1 MVGYW
6 LILAVAVVTEI
17 LWALSLKYIQQHPGP
32 WPVAAS
38 LGLTLVNMALLSLAM
53 RGIPAGVAYAVWT
66 GIGAV
71 VTVIYAALSGAE
83 ALTPLKALFLVG
95 IIGCVVGLK
104 KTSDGDEPGPA
115 GD

>member
-53 RGIPAGVAYAVWT
+53 RGIPAGVAYAVYSLLQFFEWRPAWST
-66 GIGAV
+66 IWRALLGYGVFSVLSSVAV
-71 VTVIYAALSGAE
+71 ALAIFV
-83 ALTPLKALFLVG
+83 LMLV
-95 IIGCVVGLK
+95 
-104 KTSDGDEPGPA
+104 S
-115 GD
+115 